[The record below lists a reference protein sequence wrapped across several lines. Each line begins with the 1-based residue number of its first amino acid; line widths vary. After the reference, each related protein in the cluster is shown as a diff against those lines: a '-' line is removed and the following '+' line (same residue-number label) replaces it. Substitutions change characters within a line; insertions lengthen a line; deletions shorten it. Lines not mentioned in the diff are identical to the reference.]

1 MCPGDEYIFYDG
13 SGLSRQNLVT
23 PNAVVTLLQYAAK
36 QPWGRTYSETFPVA
50 GVDGSLA
57 DRFRATPAQGLV
69 LAKTGSLDHVK
80 SLSGYATTTSGDRV
94 AFSIFSN
101 NFDVPG
107 RRAQDAIDRI
117 VQSIVQDTPVR
128 H

>member
-1 MCPGDEYIFYDG
+1 
-13 SGLSRQNLVT
+13 
-23 PNAVVTLLQYAAK
+23 
-36 QPWGRTYSETFPVA
+36 
-50 GVDGSLA
+50 VDGSLA

>member
-1 MCPGDEYIFYDG
+1 M
-13 SGLSRQNLVT
+13 
-23 PNAVVTLLQYAAK
+23 
-36 QPWGRTYSETFPVA
+36 
-50 GVDGSLA
+50 
-57 DRFRATPAQGLV
+57 
-69 LAKTGSLDHVK
+69 K
-80 SLSGYATTTSGDRV
+80 SLSGYANTVSGDRI

-117 VQSIVQDTPVR
+117 VEAIVQDTPAR